1 MGKKVEIKKTVFDRK
16 GFNGVIDSRF
26 KFFKE
31 PIPTVDP
38 DTVQELF
45 RLYDKLY
52 ALIPIEGEEQSHQ
65 YLVERSSELYKIDAQ
80 LESIQPLLDEI
91 ASLRTQLLEGNR
103 RILELETKL
112 AGGEDINFAD
122 GEQMALL
129 RTQLD
134 TANAAIASL
143 EMANTLA
150 NKATEEAT
158 AAANKAAEAAAKA
171 KADAEAAEAAEAAS
185 SQSSSEANKYIKE
198 IKDLFNKKNTDYY
211 HAKRLLSDKKYYYAA
226 FHRTGNG
233 MWDYGGY
240 RFRRGLQNYPWLIE
254 DTGDRSYNG
263 RYRFKMLFDNRTEAR
278 RLTMK
283 YVVENLETAGYD
295 AMEIVRAVEELGN
308 FRGNVRMRLIEYKDD
323 EKEDRVGYNVIK

>member
-65 YLVERSSELYKIDAQ
+65 YLVERSSELYKIDSQ

-112 AGGEDINFAD
+112 AGGGDINFAD

-150 NKATEEAT
+150 NKATEEAS
-158 AAANKAAEAAAKA
+158 AAATAAAEAAAKA
-171 KADAEAAEAAEAAS
+171 KADQEAAESEAAAAADS
-185 SQSSSEANKYIKE
+185 ASDSKYINE
-198 IKDLFNKKNTDYY
+198 IKDLFNKKGTDYY
-211 HAKRLLSDKKYYYAA
+211 NAKNLLSEKKYYIGA
-226 FHRTGNG
+226 FRFSNG
-233 MWDYGGY
+233 RWDYGGY
-240 RFRRGLQNYPWLIE
+240 MFKRALQAYSWLIE
-254 DTGDRSYNG
+254 DTGNRNYNDKY
-263 RYRFKMLFDNRTEAR
+263 RYKMLFDDRTEAR
-278 RLTMK
+278 RLTLQ
-283 YVVENLETAGYD
+283 YVVNNLETAGYQAD
-295 AMEIVRAVEELGN
+295 EIVRAIEELGN
-308 FRGNVRMRLIEYKDD
+308 FRGNVKMRLIEYRDD
-323 EKEDRVGYNVIK
+323 QKEDRVGYNVIR